1 MKTILAILVALMIGA
16 CNMTT
21 VEHLEPQIVGQKMST
36 SFYDSVRADV
46 VLAGMAMFS
55 TDTINHSEWTVYVVD
70 TNGIFV
76 DRYPLENSGLSVNG
90 RDIDSAYWNGNGY
103 TRTNNLV
110 FSMDKNGYGF
120 SVEHRYVTSTWSPT
134 DVCTLTYKYDPNAV
148 YSFMY
153 KDCVDK
159 ITNESTRKLY
169 YIGLSADLP
178 EYQIQYNGVE
188 YSFDVS
194 AAIYYIRHVGTVG
207 FEIVAPTMCGYDL
220 SLYRVNNG
228 SSKANFVATK
238 EHHDMLCG
246 DGYNRYTYLILKTN
260 DRIDWD
266 EILVN

>member
-46 VLAGMAMFS
+46 VQAGPAIFS
-55 TDTINHSEWTVYVVD
+55 TDTIDQSEWTVYVID
-70 TNGIFV
+70 TNDIIV
-76 DRYPLENSGLSVNG
+76 DRYPLENSGLSVNSH
-90 RDIDSAYWNGNGY
+90 DTDSAYWNGNGY
-103 TRTNNLV
+103 TWTYNLA

-120 SVEHRYVTSTWSPT
+120 SVDKRYVTSTWSPT
-134 DVCTLTYKYDPNAV
+134 DVCSLTYKYDPNDV

-153 KDCVDK
+153 KDCVDR
-159 ITNESTRKLY
+159 ITNENTRKVY
-169 YIGLSADLP
+169 YIGMSVDLP
-178 EYQIQYNGVE
+178 EYQIQYDAE
-188 YSFDVS
+188 QSFNVG
-194 AAIYYIRHVGTVG
+194 ANTYYIRHLGNIG
-207 FEIVAPTMCGYDL
+207 FRIVAPTMCGYDL

>member
-21 VEHLEPQIVGQKMST
+21 VEHLEPQIVGQKMTT

-46 VLAGMAMFS
+46 VLAGPAIVS
-55 TDTINHSEWTVYVVD
+55 TDTIDQSEWTVYVID
-70 TNGIFV
+70 TNDIIV
-76 DRYPLENSGLSVNG
+76 DRYPLENSGLSVNSH
-90 RDIDSAYWNGNGY
+90 DTDSAYWNGNGY
-103 TRTNNLV
+103 TWTYNLV

-120 SVEHRYVTSTWSPT
+120 SVDNRYVTSTWSPT
-134 DVCTLTYKYDPNAV
+134 DVCSLTYKYDPNAV

-153 KDCVDK
+153 KDCVDR
-159 ITNESTRKLY
+159 ITNENTRKVY
-169 YIGLSADLP
+169 YIGMSVDLP
-178 EYQIQYNGVE
+178 EYQIQYDAEQSFNVGANT
-188 YSFDVS
+188 YS
-194 AAIYYIRHVGTVG
+194 IRHLGNIG
-207 FEIVAPTMCGYDL
+207 FRIVAPTMCGYDL
-220 SLYRVNNG
+220 SPYSTYNDA
-228 SSKANFVATK
+228 SKANYLATK

>member
-1 MKTILAILVALMIGA
+1 
-16 CNMTT
+16 MTT

-46 VLAGMAMFS
+46 VLSGLAMFS
-55 TDTINHSEWTVYVVD
+55 TDTINHSEWTVYVID

-76 DRYPLENSGLSVNG
+76 DRYSLENSGLSVNG
-90 RDIDSAYWNGNGY
+90 RNIDSSFWNGNGY
-103 TRTNNLV
+103 TSTNNLV

-120 SVEHRYVTSTWSPT
+120 SVEHRRATSTWSPT

-153 KDCVDK
+153 RDCVDK
-159 ITNESTRKLY
+159 ITHENTRKLY
-169 YIGLSADLP
+169 YIGLSVDLP
-178 EYQIQYNGVE
+178 EYQIEYDVE
-188 YSFDVS
+188 GAFDVGANS
-194 AAIYYIRHVGTVG
+194 YYIRKLGLVG
-207 FEIVAPTMCGYDL
+207 FRIVAPLSCGYDL
-220 SLYRVNNG
+220 SPARTNNDA
-228 SSKANFVATK
+228 SKANFVATK

>member
-21 VEHLEPQIVGQKMST
+21 VEQLGPQIVGQKMTT

-46 VLAGMAMFS
+46 VQADMAMFS
-55 TDTINHSEWTVYVVD
+55 TDTINHSEWTVYVMD
-70 TNGIFV
+70 TNDIIV

-90 RDIDSAYWNGNGY
+90 RNIDSSFWNGNGY
-103 TRTNNLV
+103 TRTTNLV

-120 SVEHRYVTSTWSPT
+120 SVEHRRATSTWSPT

-153 KDCVDK
+153 RDCVDK
-159 ITNESTRKLY
+159 NTNEHTRKLY
-169 YIGLSADLP
+169 YIGLSVDLP
-178 EYQIQYNGVE
+178 EYQISYDVE
-188 YSFDVS
+188 SAFDVG
-194 AAIYYIRHVGTVG
+194 ANNFYIRKVGLVG
-207 FEIVAPTMCGYDL
+207 FSFVAPLSCGYDL
-220 SLYRVNNG
+220 SPYRTNNDA
-228 SSKANFVATK
+228 SKANVVATQ

>member
-1 MKTILAILVALMIGA
+1 
-16 CNMTT
+16 MTT
-21 VEHLEPQIVGQKMST
+21 VEQLGPQIVGQKMTT

-46 VLAGMAMFS
+46 MYTGQAMFS
-55 TDTINHSEWTVYVVD
+55 TDTLDPREWTVYVID
-70 TNGIFV
+70 TNDIIV

-103 TRTNNLV
+103 TWTNNLV

-120 SVEHRYVTSTWSPT
+120 NVEHHNATATWSPT

-153 KDCVDK
+153 RDCVDK
-159 ITNESTRKLY
+159 NTNENTRKLY

-178 EYQIQYNGVE
+178 EYQIEYDVE
-188 YSFDVS
+188 RAFDVG
-194 AAIYYIRHVGTVG
+194 ANNFYIRPIGFVG
-207 FEIVAPTMCGYDL
+207 FGIEAPLACSYDL
-220 SLYRVNNG
+220 SPSRTHNDA
-228 SSKANFVATK
+228 SKANFVATK